1 MDSNAPHPTSHP
13 NAGKLVELARTF
25 AGVMAPTLA
34 KQFPKLFQGPQAAE
48 WPFFC
53 TVGCTWIACV
63 ALHHSVPAES
73 RAPTEVTVQ
82 RTLAEWHPAAMAAYE
97 HLQQFVLEKLAP
109 EDDAGKRREVLELDG
124 GGAQALAPEQ
134 AEAIPFDVGDLAIR
148 HGRLPSLGG
157 ERKNTT
163 ASQVTFS
170 LAPRCCTT
178 VWIEYL
184 TPRWRPRVFYS
195 TRGC

>member
-34 KQFPKLFQGPQAAE
+34 KQFPELFQGPQAAE

-63 ALHHSVPAES
+63 ALHHSAVPAES
-73 RAPTEVTVQ
+73 RTPTEVTVQ

-97 HLQQFVLEKLAP
+97 DLQQFVLEKLAP
-109 EDDAGKRREVLELDG
+109 EDDAGKRREVLELSVASWIVWNMMMKREIANEFG
-124 GGAQALAPEQ
+124 TVAAIARANKPSVRRVLATATMIWCHGLSPGH
-134 AEAIPFDVGDLAIR
+134 V
-148 HGRLPSLGG
+148 GRLC
-157 ERKNTT
+157 
-163 ASQVTFS
+163 A
-170 LAPRCCTT
+170 A
-178 VWIEYL
+178 
-184 TPRWRPRVFYS
+184 
-195 TRGC
+195 